1 MSFEKKY
8 LKYKNK
14 YLDLKNQLS
23 QKGGATPIISTRVKR
38 DIEKIHKEGD
48 AHGIMI
54 MDGLQ
59 PNKFTAFIMG
69 PLDSP
74 YANRQ
79 LEFSIELP
87 ERYPMEAPKIKA
99 ISRIYHPNIISTR
112 DPDIT
117 QQQAATMGTDLG
129 AICLNIFKGEWSP
142 ALTLL
147 SSLISIQQLLLY
159 PNPDDPLEPE
169 IAQLYK
175 TNRPEYNRR
184 AIAFI

>member
-14 YLDLKNQLS
+14 YLDLKNQLF
-23 QKGGATPIISTRVKR
+23 QEGGASFTGRITR
-38 DIEKIHKEGD
+38 DIKKIHED
-48 AHGIMI
+48 SDRHGIMI
-54 MDGLQ
+54 MDGDS

-129 AICLNIFKGEWSP
+129 TICLNIFKGEWSP
-142 ALTLL
+142 ALSLL
-147 SSLISIQQLLLY
+147 SSLISIQQLLAD

-169 IAQLYK
+169 IAELYVN
-175 TNRPEYNRR
+175 NRAEYNRR

>member
-14 YLDLKNQLS
+14 YLDLKNQLA
-23 QKGGATPIISTRVKR
+23 QKGGASFNTTVRIKR
-38 DIEKIHKEGD
+38 DIEKIHKDGGANGIIIMEGD
-48 AHGIMI
+48 S
-54 MDGLQ
+54 

-69 PLDSP
+69 PPDSP

-112 DPDIT
+112 DPDMT
-117 QQQAATMGTDLG
+117 QEQAAITGTDLG
-129 AICLNIFKGEWSP
+129 TICLNIFKGEWSP
-142 ALTLL
+142 ALSLL
-147 SSLISIQQLLLY
+147 SSLISIQQLLAD

-169 IAQLYK
+169 IAELYK
-175 TNRPEYNRR
+175 TNRTEFNKR